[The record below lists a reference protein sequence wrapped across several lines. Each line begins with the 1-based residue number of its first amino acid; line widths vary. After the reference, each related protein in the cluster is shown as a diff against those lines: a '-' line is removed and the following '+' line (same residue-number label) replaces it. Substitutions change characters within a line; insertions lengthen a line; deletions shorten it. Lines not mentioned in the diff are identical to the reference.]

1 MQTLKH
7 FLTLARPFWGKP
19 QQWREW
25 LLLFAVIS
33 FALLI
38 IQMSVNITQW
48 NKAFYDAVAD
58 FNGDIIPSLIINY
71 LIYIAFI
78 VAFIVFGNW
87 LRKQLIFRWRLQ
99 LTEQFQSLWLNQH
112 RHYQLQFYHSYIDNP
127 DQRIAEDSALL
138 SELSIDLFKY
148 FIMNIAKLVA
158 FITLLWQ
165 MSGVQNVQ
173 IFDRTFHIY
182 GYLVWVALLYSVLC
196 TLFMHWIG
204 HKLQPLNIEKQH
216 READYRTNLVQI
228 KENAEQIAI
237 YQGEPNEKY
246 RLNHRFQQIK
256 QNWQELIAREFKI
269 ELFSASYLR
278 ISLFIPILATLP
290 MYLTR
295 TMTFGDMMQA
305 RSAFGNVQDGFGWFM
320 DYYKKLMQWSAVIA
334 RLSQF
339 QQALEKVPTSKTQI
353 IIEPQTE
360 IQVKQLAL
368 YTPEKHFLVSNISFH
383 LTAGNWYQISGKSGV
398 GKSTLLRTLAGLWR
412 YYQGELKVQTSSFL
426 FLPQKPY
433 LFESD
438 LRQLL
443 SYPRQTIADD
453 EALKQVL
460 NWVGLDP
467 LTEQLDCIKP
477 WHKQLSGGEQQRIS
491 LARALLHKP
500 SLLFL
505 DEATNQLDEQSA
517 IQFMQTL
524 KQQLPDCLCVGISH
538 QNSLEK
544 MFESKINLGRS
555 LIHS

>member
-127 DQRIAEDSALL
+127 DQRIAEYSALL

-295 TMTFGDMMQA
+295 TMTLGDMMQA

-517 IQFMQTL
+517 IQLMQTL

-538 QNSLEK
+538 QSSLEK

>member
-517 IQFMQTL
+517 IQLMQTL